1 MHSCY
6 SAKCLRFAC
15 LLVPFNSIFCYQF
28 VTYHHSKYILHIVN
42 LKIMDYYIQCLQLHI
57 MLDNSHKT
65 VRDNSHTDLYANG
78 VLCCAPEF
86 LYLEMLLEPF
96 EE

>member
-1 MHSCY
+1 
-6 SAKCLRFAC
+6 
-15 LLVPFNSIFCYQF
+15 
-28 VTYHHSKYILHIVN
+28 
-42 LKIMDYYIQCLQLHI
+42 

-65 VRDNSHTDLYANG
+65 VRDNSHTDLYANS

-96 EE
+96 EEQLDSPSFLIKIGDIQCRKLFCIRQDSELTVILFVVISDESE